1 MDDGSDSHVGGG
13 EPSDVI
19 DIAGYPEVSQW
30 DSLLTLIVEMG
41 QHNVGGLR
49 VAVQYETV
57 TQAEAS
63 KAAWQF
69 FQQMLADIT
78 KIVTEDAQSA
88 RELLE
93 GLRVIARI
101 SSLCSQMSV
110 ESDLGRPVFFDMCS
124 DNRMIGGPNPDGN
137 YFLAMIR
144 GDRRYR
150 ITGTRGTTSY
160 LGFQILA
167 GTGLT
172 PRRMSNYV
180 SDVDLALS
188 GDQFALVLSAQE
200 PQEPADLR
208 GALWVQIPDDAS
220 SVVVREYIGDRAA
233 EELATL
239 RIEALD
245 PDPVAPLTDDD
256 LAEQF
261 TAMAW
266 SLMKLAT
273 LHRTIKPELL
283 DRPNELLTAEAADL
297 GAADTTPD
305 NLYMMGTFRLEPGQA
320 LVLDI
325 EPPNTRYWNV
335 TLENIWH
342 ECLEPRRRHSSVT
355 NRGVRPDADGRVRIA
370 ISAEDLGFGHW
381 LDTGGRH
388 RGFVVLRWLDNPDP
402 PDVTVSVRQREAQP

>member
-1 MDDGSDSHVGGG
+1 MTQTQGP
-13 EPSDVI
+13 EPSDQV
-19 DIAGYPEVSQW
+19 APK
-30 DSLLTLIVEMG
+30 TL
-41 QHNVGGLR
+41 
-49 VAVQYETV
+49 
-57 TQAEAS
+57 
-63 KAAWQF
+63 AAWQF
-69 FQQMLADIT
+69 FQQMLADVT
-78 KIVTEDAQSA
+78 KVVTQDAESE

-93 GLRVIARI
+93 GLRVIARV
-101 SSLCSQMSV
+101 SSLCSQLSV
-110 ESDLGRPVFFDMCS
+110 EADLDRPSFFDMCS

-137 YFLAMIR
+137 YYLAMIR

-150 ITGTRGTTSY
+150 ITGARGTSAY

-172 PRRMSNYV
+172 PRRMSNYI
-180 SDVDLALS
+180 SDTDLELTP
-188 GDQFALVLSAQE
+188 GEFALVLSADE
-200 PQEPADLR
+200 PSDLA
-208 GALWVQIPDDAS
+208 GARWLQIPEDAS
-220 SVVVREYIGDRAA
+220 SVVVREYLGDRGS

-245 PDPVAPLTDDD
+245 PGPLAPLTDDE

-266 SLMKLAT
+266 TLMKLAT

-283 DRPNELLTAEAADL
+283 ERPNTLLTAEAADL

-305 NLYMMGTFRLEPGQA
+305 NLYMMGTFRLDPGQA

-325 EPPNTRYWNV
+325 APPDTRYWNV
-335 TLENIWH
+335 TLESIWH

-355 NRGVRPDADGRVRIA
+355 NRGVQPDSDGRVRIA
-370 ISAEDLGFGHW
+370 ISAEDFGFGHW

-388 RGFVVLRWLDNPDP
+388 RGFVVVRWLDNPNP
-402 PDVTVSVRQREAQP
+402 PDVTVSVRHREERA

>member
-1 MDDGSDSHVGGG
+1 M
-13 EPSDVI
+13 
-19 DIAGYPEVSQW
+19 
-30 DSLLTLIVEMG
+30 
-41 QHNVGGLR
+41 
-49 VAVQYETV
+49 
-57 TQAEAS
+57 TQTPNADAS

-69 FQQMLADIT
+69 FQQMLADVT
-78 KIVTEDAQSA
+78 KIVTEDAESE

-93 GLRVIARI
+93 GLRVIARV

-124 DNRMIGGPNPDGN
+124 NNRMIGGPNPDGN

-150 ITGTRGTTSY
+150 ITGTRGTSAY

-180 SDVDLALS
+180 GDANLALN
-188 GDQFALVLSAQE
+188 DDEFALVLSAQE
-200 PQEPADLR
+200 PGDPSDLA
-208 GALWVQIPDDAS
+208 GAQWVQIPDDAS

-233 EELATL
+233 EQLATL

-245 PDPVAPLTDDD
+245 PDPITPVTDGE

-266 SLMKLAT
+266 SLMKLVT

-283 DRPNELLTAEAADL
+283 DRPNTLLTAEAADL

-305 NLYMMGTFRLEPGQA
+305 NLYMMGTFCLEPGEA

-325 EPPNTRYWNV
+325 EPPDTRYWNI

-355 NRGVRPDADGRVRIA
+355 NRAVRPDADGRVRIA

-402 PDVTVSVRQREAQP
+402 PDVKVAVRQREANA

>member
-1 MDDGSDSHVGGG
+1 MTHS
-13 EPSDVI
+13 
-19 DIAGYPEVSQW
+19 AAK
-30 DSLLTLIVEMG
+30 TL
-41 QHNVGGLR
+41 
-49 VAVQYETV
+49 
-57 TQAEAS
+57 
-63 KAAWQF
+63 AAWQL
-69 FQQMLADIT
+69 FQQMLTDVT
-78 KIVTEDAQSA
+78 KIVTEDAESE

-93 GLRVIARI
+93 GLRVIARV
-101 SSLCSQMSV
+101 SSLCAQMSV
-110 ESDLGRPVFFDMCS
+110 EADPARPAFFDMCS
-124 DNRMIGGPNPDGN
+124 DTRMIGGPNPDGS

-150 ITGTRGTTSY
+150 ITGTRGTTAY

-180 SDVDLALS
+180 GDTNLDLTS
-188 GDQFALVLSAQE
+188 GEFALVLSAD
-200 PQEPADLR
+200 EPADLG
-208 GALWVQIPDDAS
+208 GAQWVQIPDDAS
-220 SVVVREYIGDRAA
+220 SVVVREYIGDRDS
-233 EELATL
+233 EEPSTM

-245 PDPVAPLTDDD
+245 PDPVTALSDSE

-266 SLMKLAT
+266 SLMKLTT

-283 DRPNELLTAEAADL
+283 EKPNTLLTAKAADL

-305 NLYMMGTFRLEPGQA
+305 NLYMMGTYRLDPGQA

-325 EPPNTRYWNV
+325 EPPDTRYWNV
-335 TLENIWH
+335 TLESIWH

-355 NRGVRPDADGRVRIA
+355 NRAVQPDADGRVRIA
-370 ISAEDLGFGHW
+370 ISAQDFGFGHW

-388 RGFVVLRWLDNPDP
+388 RGFVIVRWLDNPSP
-402 PDVTVSVRQREAQP
+402 PDVKVSVREGGEQA